1 MEYGFVIMKLP
12 VALLSLP
19 GSSMSLVS
27 TRGPNRVFFTSKSNK
42 IRLRFDHPKDILAP
56 NSRHLGITFA
66 VEFSVT
72 INRIAMD

>member
-1 MEYGFVIMKLP
+1 MEYGFDIMKLP

-27 TRGPNRVFFTSKSNK
+27 TGGPNRAFFSSKSNK

-56 NSRHLGITFA
+56 TYRRLGIRFA
-66 VEFSVT
+66 IEFSVT
-72 INRIAMD
+72 IHKIAME